1 MLKNTKN
8 VFWEALVLTVAI
20 FIIGIFIGISFEE
33 SKLNEINQYY
43 ALSEIFLIDALAL
56 SSMADLNESSCENL
70 IEYNV
75 KFADRIYEEALLLEK
90 YESSGKLTD
99 DFLLVHQRY
108 DLLRTLLWIN
118 SMKAEERC
126 EGDFFTVVY
135 LYEFRTSV
143 LSQKAEQAVWSRILF
158 DLKQEKGNEILL
170 IPIAIDSDLTSL
182 NALLSGFDIPSY
194 PVVIIDNKHIISE
207 IKSVDGLKP
216 YLKN

>member
-20 FIIGIFIGISFEE
+20 LIIGIFIGIAFEE

-43 ALSEIFLIDALAL
+43 TLSEIFLIDALAL
-56 SSMADLNESSCENL
+56 NNMADLNESSCENL
-70 IEYNV
+70 IEYNIR
-75 KFADRIYEEALLLEK
+75 FADRIYEEALLLEK

-99 DFLLVHQRY
+99 DLLLVHQRY

-135 LYEFRTSV
+135 LYEFKTSV
-143 LSQKAEQAVWSRILF
+143 LSQKAEQNVWSKVLF
-158 DLKQEKGNEILL
+158 DLKQKRDNEILL
-170 IPIAIDSDLTSL
+170 IPIAVDNNLASL
-182 NALLSGFDIPSY
+182 NSLLEKYEIESF
-194 PVVIIDNKHIISE
+194 PVVIIDGEVISE
-207 IKSVDGLKP
+207 LSSVEELEN
-216 YLKN
+216 YLD